1 MSNALSEG
9 RYPRQP
15 DRIAVLTICK
25 EDFRKFNDRNGN
37 IVLEYLSTLIK
48 DLKKRG
54 LDPDIYKR
62 QKENLEEV
70 KSLVVKGKKKSHL
83 IFLRG
88 HFLIVCLTGQYFK
101 VGQIIFPFL

>member
-15 DRIAVLTICK
+15 DRIVDLTICK

-48 DLKKRG
+48 DLEKSG
-54 LDPDIYKR
+54 LDPDFYKR

-70 KSLVVKGKKKSHL
+70 KSLVVKGKETVAFNL
-83 IFLRG
+83 FTR
-88 HFLIVCLTGQYFK
+88 T
-101 VGQIIFPFL
+101 FPYCMPHRSIL